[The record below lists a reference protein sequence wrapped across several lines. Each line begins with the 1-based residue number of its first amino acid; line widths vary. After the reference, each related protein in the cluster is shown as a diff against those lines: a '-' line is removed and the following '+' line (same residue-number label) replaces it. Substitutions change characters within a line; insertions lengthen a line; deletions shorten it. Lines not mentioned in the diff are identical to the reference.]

1 MVYYNYLMN
10 HQKNKTTLVI
20 ERDLHHQFKIHCASK
35 GIMMKTMI
43 SQLIEKELKNNQE
56 KK

>member
-1 MVYYNYLMN
+1 MN